1 MSNITNYGITEFM
14 NSRYKDYALYL
25 INNRAIPAITDG
37 MKTVQRKAL
46 HTGLQNIKKGNPIK
60 VAALTGFMTAKTK
73 YHHGDAAGNDAITTM
88 AQEFAMAIPYFKGVG
103 EFGSLY
109 SPHAGAPR
117 YIEVDIS
124 DVQDLLYKDSNLYE
138 YNEEEGVTIEP
149 KTFLPIIPTV
159 LCNAT
164 QGMAIGYASNITSR
178 NPLQLIDA
186 CIDYVKDGKLED
198 DLQLMPFYKGAI
210 GEYVWWGGAKI
221 EHFGFL
227 KVLNDTDVEITGIPV
242 KHTFESFEE
251 HLNKL
256 VDKGS
261 VKDWSN
267 LSEGGNIKYIV
278 KFFKDRLTKVRSN
291 SKNKWALIHEL
302 SLNYHGE
309 IDNLTMLDVDGQ
321 IRRFDNI
328 AQVIKR
334 FIDWRKT
341 IYVLRKERLTAEL
354 TKQIANLR
362 LRIKFIELVNE
373 GKIVLKE
380 IESRQHGAEILA
392 KFDLPV
398 EMLDIRV
405 YMLTKEEA
413 DKARAKVKELERQLE
428 DLAKTTIEQ
437 MYLQDLE
444 DLRKGLVAQG
454 YEIEHLS
461 VRKSIDW
468 KPDYALY

>member
-1 MSNITNYGITEFM
+1 MSNITDYGITEFM

-73 YHHGDAAGNDAITTM
+73 YHHGDTAGNDAITTM
-88 AQEFAMAIPYFKGVG
+88 AQEFAVAIPYFKGIG

-124 DVQDLLYKDSNLYE
+124 DVQELLYKDANLYE
-138 YNEEEGVTIEP
+138 YNEEEGTAIEP

-186 CIDYVKDGKLED
+186 CAEYIKTGSIDD
-198 DLQLMPFYKGAI
+198 DLMLMPFYKGAV
-210 GEYVWWGGAKI
+210 GEYVWWGGPKI
-221 EHFGFL
+221 EHFGLL
-227 KVLNDTDVEITGIPV
+227 KVLNSTDVEITGIPV

-256 VDKGS
+256 VDRGS
-261 VKDWSN
+261 IKDWSN
-267 LSEGGNIKYIV
+267 LSEGGNIKYVV
-278 KFFKDRLTKVRSN
+278 KFFKDRLTKLRSN
-291 SKNKWALIHEL
+291 EKQKWALTYEL
-302 SLNYHGE
+302 SLGYNGE
-309 IDNLTMLDVDGQ
+309 IDNLTMLDIDGQ

-328 AQVIKR
+328 AQVIRR

-341 IYVLRKERLTAEL
+341 IYVLRKERLTTEL
-354 TKQIANLR
+354 AKQIENLKK
-362 LRIKFIELVNE
+362 RIQFIELVNE

-413 DKARAKVKELERQLE
+413 DKARAKVAELEKQLE
-428 DLAKTTIEQ
+428 DLANTTIEQ

-454 YEIEHLS
+454 YEIEKLD
-461 VRKSIDW
+461 VRTWEDW